1 MFVLDDII
9 LVGSVLTL
17 FGTLL
22 TLLSKVHKWFLRQ
35 DTQDVQ
41 IKHIKEEHRVLCQG
55 ISACLDGLEQLG
67 CNHSVP
73 KAIHSLYFFLYYS
86 LHE

>member
-1 MFVLDDII
+1 MFVLDNII

-22 TLLSKVHKWFLRQ
+22 TLLGKVHKWFLRQ

-41 IKHIKEEHRVLCQG
+41 IKHIKEEQRVLC
-55 ISACLDGLEQLG
+55 QLG

-73 KAIHSLYFFLYYS
+73 KAKQALENHLNNAA
-86 LHE
+86 HE